1 MSFNVTKA
9 KKFIDGYSSIRKLT
23 EEEKKSLKILC
34 QGAAIRFLLTRVFD
48 YLNLTEGAIVKI
60 KDPVEYLKRLE
71 FHDNVKN
78 YQGLFFLIMEI
89 KIYTDGAC
97 VGNPGP
103 GGWAAIILL
112 ENEKKELFG
121 GEKLTTNNRMEL
133 TAAIKALEYCAEQ
146 EGKQPSLKQ
155 IKIYTDSTYVKEGI
169 TVWINNWEKNNWKT
183 ADKKNVKNVD
193 LWKKLKELV
202 KSNQIEWNWIKGH
215 SEDPMNDLAD
225 KLAKE
230 ATPI

>member
-1 MSFNVTKA
+1 MK
-9 KKFIDGYSSIRKLT
+9 
-23 EEEKKSLKILC
+23 
-34 QGAAIRFLLTRVFD
+34 
-48 YLNLTEGAIVKI
+48 
-60 KDPVEYLKRLE
+60 
-71 FHDNVKN
+71 
-78 YQGLFFLIMEI
+78 I

-103 GGWAAIILL
+103 GGWAAIVLL

-133 TAAIKALEYCAEQ
+133 TAAIKALEYCAKQ
-146 EGKQPSLKQ
+146 EGKQLSLKHVR
-155 IKIYTDSTYVKEGI
+155 IFTDSTYVKEGI
-169 TVWINNWEKNNWKT
+169 TIWINNWEKNNWKT
-183 ADKKNVKNVD
+183 AGKKNVKNVD

-202 KSNQIEWNWIKGH
+202 QSNRVEWNWVKGH

-225 KLAKE
+225 KLAKK